1 MSEREE
7 GYLDLPVALSSGPD
21 LEAVLREGYIEQEL
35 LEGANQYRCERCGK
49 LVDAK
54 RVSHMTHTISHVIS
68 TVSHMIIPLS
78 HFYAWML
85 LFLIQSLTDVFLH
98 RAVNFGSS
106 LKF

>member
-54 RVSHMTHTISHVIS
+54 RVSHMTHTIIHMICMVSHMTHTIS
-68 TVSHMIIPLS
+68 HMICMVSHMTHTISHMICMVSHMI
-78 HFYAWML
+78 YCM
-85 LFLIQSLTDVFLH
+85 H
-98 RAVNFGSS
+98 R
-106 LKF
+106 